1 MPLSDEAPAVLY
13 RPPAE
18 TAQIV
23 ATFGA
28 RHFGS
33 QLPRIDEGFAALG
46 RLTLSDGIGG
56 SGPADLVY
64 ANDEPR
70 WEEAIQFRA
79 THCPNAK
86 LVLNVLD
93 LPEHSPTFEPGSLWP
108 RLSQA
113 DSITAISPF
122 VVSQVQ
128 RVFSRNAELVWN
140 PAKPITCD
148 ERGAGKRAYPYRVL
162 LVGRLRDPG
171 KRAVLAIQ
179 SLIRAGFNEN
189 EVAVVGGEYPSWG
202 TDLGVVS
209 DEVLNSLYNSVDFV
223 MVLSQMEGLCLPA
236 CEAMMGGALPILA
249 HDLTTFHDLGFPQR
263 WGCYP
268 SSYSVAHRLITLCN
282 DRALYS
288 EERGIAERIGDQMRE
303 ALSGR
308 AVAGRILEVYQ
319 RLVTPTSTP
328 TAP

>member
-1 MPLSDEAPAVLY
+1 MPLSDEPLAGVDS
-13 RPPAE
+13 PPAAPVLVVS
-18 TAQIV
+18 TH
-23 ATFGA
+23 GA

-33 QLPRIDEGFAALG
+33 QLPRIDEGFLSLG
-46 RLTLSDGIGG
+46 ARLAREGEV
-56 SGPADLVY
+56 ADLVY

-128 RVFSRNAELVWN
+128 RVFCQNADLIWN

-148 ERGAGKRAYPYRVL
+148 ERRAGKRAYPYRVL

-209 DEVLNSLYNSVDFV
+209 DATLNSLYNSVDFV
-223 MVLSQMEGLCLPA
+223 MVCSGFGGLELPI
-236 CEAMMGGALPILA
+236 CEAMAGGALPIVCY
-249 HDLTTFHDLGFPQR
+249 DLPTFPDLGMPRR
-263 WGCYP
+263 WGCHP
-268 SSYSVAHRLITLCN
+268 SSYSIAHRLITLCN
-282 DRALYS
+282 DKGLYQ
-288 EERGIAERIGDQMRE
+288 EERGIAEAIGDQMRVE
-303 ALSGR
+303 LSGA
-308 AVAGRILEVYQ
+308 AVANRILSVYQ
-319 RLVTPTSTP
+319 RLTQPRSEG
-328 TAP
+328 APV